1 MRTIMIGM
9 FVSAALLCSAIAVV
23 EAQTQGGARHFGTE
37 PSGAGNGQ
45 TQPAAP
51 NDDESTAPRQE
62 PQSGTGAARGSFSHE
77 LSRSGGVIRPPPSGD
92 HSVVAPPNQGASR
105 TPVIPPPGT
114 PGRNPLV
121 EPK

>member
-62 PQSGTGAARGSFSHE
+62 PQSGTGAARGSLSHE
-77 LSRSGGVIRPPPSGD
+77 LSRSGGVIQTAAERRSQRRRAAKPGGEPHAR
-92 HSVVAPPNQGASR
+92 HSAARHPRRKPAG
-105 TPVIPPPGT
+105 
-114 PGRNPLV
+114 
-121 EPK
+121 

>member
-23 EAQTQGGARHFGTE
+23 EAQTQAGAAYTGAAV
-37 PSGAGNGQ
+37 SGVRNGQ

-51 NDDESTAPRQE
+51 NDDESTAPPQE
-62 PQSGTGAARGSFSHE
+62 PQSGTGAARGSLSHE
-77 LSRSGGVIRPPPSGD
+77 LSRSGGVIQPPPSADRG
-92 HSVVAPPNQGASR
+92 VVSPPNRGASR

-114 PGRNPLV
+114 PGGNPLV